1 MANDSKSELLNDATD
16 SYGDNSIS
24 SLKGEDRVRLR
35 PEAILGSSGING
47 ARHTVIEI
55 LGNSLDEATSGYGKR
70 IEVKRYL
77 DGSISIRD
85 YGRGVPLGWNEK
97 EKRWNWDL
105 VYNELYAGGK
115 YDDSQNELNKI
126 DWDTV
131 TWDYL
136 IANLNY
142 LFSIG
147 LNGLGGAAT
156 QYSSRF
162 FTVKSYSNG
171 VCREMQFE
179 RGKPILSELKEYST
193 DENDGTF
200 IHWKPDDEVFT
211 DVDIDA
217 KWLIDTCGDTLQVAG
232 VEFYFKDEESGQEL
246 TIAGDGLIGIFE
258 RKFGH
263 DLVKETD
270 TREELENALYSC
282 SEITHGTV
290 STKGKTEIYVC
301 KADVLFGFT
310 KRLHNPVCYH
320 NNIKMGGGVQYT
332 AVSQAVADFF
342 TNRGRE
348 NDIKIESDDYRGILT
363 FAVSTYSNLSDL
375 RGQTKDSVHN
385 QFIEDSVYDL
395 VFNRLNT
402 EYGKNNPEVVDA
414 VNRVIENASIRIQTR
429 ELARLQRE
437 QKRAQ
442 KRAKPDKF
450 NSCRAY
456 DRKDASNAELW
467 ITEGDSADGAVLN
480 ARNSD
485 FQATLPIRGK
495 ALNVLKSS
503 IDKIIKN
510 KEITEIFNILE
521 TGMDLGIDEDGF
533 DISKLRFDKI
543 VFATDADE
551 DGYQI
556 RVLLFLIFYRLAPQ
570 LITEGH
576 IYIAEP
582 PLFQIKLNDNS
593 VMYAMT
599 NEDRD
604 KILKKYSGRIRGV
617 NRFKGLGEMDAEILR
632 ETTVNPETRMKF
644 TQLQM
649 DMNDELSRDIIDC
662 LFGADKFK
670 QRKNVLVGILGEE
683 VANMLEENAL
693 LFNEMEESD
702 IDTGIEVV
710 EVE

>member
-1 MANDSKSELLNDATD
+1 MSETKMNG
-16 SYGDNSIS
+16 SSENYGDNSIS

-97 EKRWNWDL
+97 EQRWNWDL
-105 VYNELYAGGK
+105 VYSELYAGGK
-115 YDDSQNELNKI
+115 YDDSQDKLSKI

-131 TWDYL
+131 TWDKL
-136 IANLNY
+136 VSAINY
-142 LFSIG
+142 VFSIG

-156 QYSSRF
+156 QYSSRY
-162 FTVKSYSNG
+162 FTVKSVTNG

-179 RGKPILSELKEYST
+179 RGRAIWKELKEYPT
-193 DENDGTF
+193 DEKDGTF
-200 IHWKPDDEVFT
+200 IHWKPDDGVFT
-211 DVDIDA
+211 DTNIDA
-217 KWLIDTCGDTLQVAG
+217 KWLVDTCGDTLQVAG
-232 VEFYFKDEESGQEL
+232 VEFYFEDEESGQEM
-246 TIAGDGLIGIFE
+246 TIPGDGLIGIFE
-258 RKFGH
+258 RKVGH
-263 DLVKETD
+263 DLVKETNNRD
-270 TREELENALYSC
+270 ELKDALYEC

-290 STKGKTEIYVC
+290 TVKGKSNIYVC
-301 KADVLFGFT
+301 KTDVLFGFT
-310 KRLHNPVCYH
+310 KKLHNPVCYH

-332 AVSQAVADFF
+332 AISQATADFF
-342 TNRGRE
+342 NNRGKE

-402 EYGKNNPEVVDA
+402 EYGKGNQEVLNA
-414 VNRVIENASIRIQTR
+414 VNKVIENASIRIQTR
-429 ELARLQRE
+429 ELAKLQRE

-442 KRAKPDKF
+442 KRAKPAKF

-456 DRKDASNAELW
+456 DKKDASIAELW
-467 ITEGDSADGAVLN
+467 ITEGDSADGSILN
-480 ARNSD
+480 ARDSN

-521 TGMDLGIDEDGF
+521 TGMDLGIDDSF

-570 LITEGH
+570 LITDGH

-593 VMYAMT
+593 VKYAMT
-599 NEDRD
+599 NEERD
-604 KILKKYSGRIRGV
+604 KLLKKYQGRVRGV
-617 NRFKGLGEMDAEILR
+617 NRFKGLGEMDAGILR
-632 ETTVNPETRMKF
+632 ETTVNPETRLHF
-644 TQLQM
+644 TKLSM
-649 DMNDELSRDIIDC
+649 DMQDELSRDIIDC

-670 QRKNVLVGILGEE
+670 QRKSVLVSILGEE

-710 EVE
+710 TIE